1 MRSGITLAMIAD
13 ADTFVSAPGD
23 PIHVLYSPILKD
35 GDLILAESG
44 KQSIPDFINS
54 HKDLCD
60 MNFILSRL
68 AAGDASVLN
77 ARDAFYADVSNLSWN
92 RAEMLQNV
100 ADMQMYFDHLPD
112 EVRELFDNSFP
123 AWISQAGSPEWSEKM
138 TLPLKDR
145 QPSSLVKD
153 AAVAAV
159 APKGADAT
167 SSAPLKGDV

>member
-13 ADTFVSAPGD
+13 ADTFVSAAGD

-77 ARDAFYADVSNLSWN
+77 ARDAFYADVSELSWN
-92 RAEMLQNV
+92 RAEMLQHV
-100 ADMQMYFDHLPD
+100 SDMQMYFDHLPD
-112 EVRELFDNSFP
+112 DVRAQFGDSF
-123 AWISQAGSPEWSEKM
+123 ATWIAQAGTSEWSDKM

-145 QPSSLVKD
+145 QPSTSVKD

-167 SSAPLKGDV
+167 SSAPLKGDA